1 MASLLRYSAV
11 AALASS
17 VTGFAISAFP
27 TQTVNGGFGQVFLQP
42 TAAPSV
48 ELVKQKL
55 KGRALTNVC
64 TEWTIPGGYGQPQ
77 CFDSQ
82 TCLFQ
87 TVSGKLYEG
96 CGQTSIAYDWVTQCW
111 NYPQSGT
118 PPKSE
123 IFCPASEPYCGYF
136 GFDFGEGFTAYNFGC
151 SSVSYGLIVSR
162 IASDGFNSSNTD
174 TTITDFLITPD
185 PTATETSTP
194 STPTIYVVPGSGA
207 TNTPSPRPTPSPN
220 KHSKTPIGAIVG
232 GAVGGVVVLALLAF
246 LLWFCLRKRKQK
258 RVESAAA
265 QARIQNEQA
274 SALTAYGLNNN
285 NNNSSNVAEIAGT
298 MKPAAAY
305 GGPAQQQ
312 PQYPAMGVYPEKQ
325 AAGVGMQEVYR
336 PALGGQQQQQGVSYS
351 ANSHSASQSQSPSQ
365 SPPPVYTTPSST
377 HIPVPSPP
385 SQYSE
390 LEQAQMQNAGG
401 PRASNLSG
409 QGAVSPMGSGFSP
422 GQTPMRMQSPPPPPT
437 GVNELQSHGEVNE
450 LGGQNRGSWNVPPG
464 VQEMGGSPS
473 IGPSGGIARR
483 PVGGG
488 ERRSYVDMNG
498 VPLSEEFR
506 HELQ

>member
-1 MASLLRYSAV
+1 MASVLRYTAV

-17 VTGFAISAFP
+17 VTGFAIGAFP
-27 TQTVNGGFGQVFLQP
+27 TQTINGGFGQVFLQP

-77 CFDSQ
+77 CFNSQ

-87 TVSGKLYEG
+87 TVSGRLYEG

-111 NYPQSGT
+111 NYPQSGI

-123 IFCPASEPYCGYF
+123 IFCPAEEPYCGYF

-151 SSVSYGLIVSR
+151 STASYGLIVSR
-162 IASDGFNSSNTD
+162 IATDNSSFSD
-174 TTITDFLITPD
+174 TTITDSFATPD

-194 STPTIYVVPGSGA
+194 STPTIFVVPGSGSDS
-207 TNTPSPRPTPSPN
+207 TSTPTPRPTPSPN

-232 GAVGGVVVLALLAF
+232 GAVGGVAVIGLLAF
-246 LLWFCLRKRKQK
+246 LLWLCLRKRNQN
-258 RVESAAA
+258 RAESAAA
-265 QARIQNEQA
+265 QVQNEQA
-274 SALTAYGLNNN
+274 SALTAYGMNNN
-285 NNNSSNVAEIAGT
+285 NNNNVAEIGGT

-305 GGPAQQQ
+305 GTPPQ
-312 PQYPAMGVYPEKQ
+312 PQHPAMGVYPEKQ
-325 AAGVGMQEVYR
+325 AAGVGTQEVYR
-336 PALGGQQQQQGVSYS
+336 PAVAGQQQGSSYGENTNTS
-351 ANSHSASQSQSPSQ
+351 SPSQSQ
-365 SPPPVYTTPSST
+365 SPPPVYTNPSST
-377 HIPVPSPP
+377 LIPSPP

-390 LEQAQMQNAGG
+390 LEQTQNAGG
-401 PRASNLSG
+401 GRRASNLSS
-409 QGAVSPMGSGFSP
+409 QGAVSPVGLGFSP
-422 GQTPMRMQSPPPPPT
+422 GQTPMRMQSPPAPL
-437 GVNELQSHGEVNE
+437 GGANELQSHSEVNE
-450 LGGQNRGSWNVPPG
+450 LGGENRGSWNVPPG
-464 VQEMGGSPS
+464 VQEMGGNHSMGS
-473 IGPSGGIARR
+473 SGGIARR

-488 ERRSYVDMNG
+488 ERRSHVDMNG